1 MTSSSSITEPG
12 QPCVMISGNA
22 SGACDLTWMKW
33 ISTPSIWVVN
43 CGSAFSFAWHRRHSY
58 SLAQYRASSWTVA
71 SWTPCDRSATSSL
84 PGQRA
89 AAMRR
94 RRSAIASSGTPT
106 RKGRISVSLDISLR
120 LSAQRPQ
127 ARADLF
133 GEDLRLFPGREVA
146 APVGLVVV
154 DEVVIGPLG
163 PAPRGLVA
171 LAGKGADG
179 RRDRHIDR
187 VVEGD
192 LVFPVQAGRGDRRVR
207 QPVQRDVVQDIVPG
221 QGACGMPVDGVP
233 EHGRGDRRRGLPVTV
248 TVVQKPG
255 SQADG

>member
-84 PGQRA
+84 PGQRT

-146 APVGLVVV
+146 ALVGLVVI

-163 PAPRGLVA
+163 PDPRGLIT
-171 LAGKGADG
+171 LAGKGAHG
-179 RRDRHIDR
+179 RRDGNTDG
-187 VVEGD
+187 VVEGE
-192 LVFPVQAGRGDRRVR
+192 LILPVQASRRDRRIR
-207 QPVQRDVVQDIVPG
+207 QPVQRDVVQDIVSSES
-221 QGACGMPVDGVP
+221 ACGMSVGGVA
-233 EHGRGDRRRGLPVTV
+233 EHGRGNRRRGLAITV
-248 TVVQKPG
+248 TVV
-255 SQADG
+255 